1 MGGDKLTGLRAAT
14 CALVALCAVS
24 ALADEIKT
32 RTWTGNGAD
41 NLWTNPDNWEPSEVS
56 GASYNNVFPAGRDW
70 EVVIETAPYY
80 HSLQLP
86 EGSGT
91 VTFKGAGQLKDDNT
105 AYIQVGAGREINVD
119 GVVFRLCK
127 NSCSEDAFINGTL
140 RLTSRSITTYGSYDN
155 YHVIGGDAKVIVEG
169 GEFGS
174 SASYLCLSNN
184 ATLTVRGGQV
194 HCTRYTF
201 CSPDAPRESITR
213 VKLLGGIL
221 WNDCD
226 YAYMMSFQDGA
237 HLEFLGGRL
246 QWGRANSLQYNCLD
260 SQVGKYSP
268 GSYFA
273 ECLPQFGGELVIPTC
288 TTHGNGA
295 MKFYYSNRD
304 YDMGGTVY
312 VTNNCNEGAGR
323 GGRNCLLLR
332 GGWRNPFDSRRRHVI
347 RKYAQNLCK
356 DTGHHEQSR
365 PHAPQPR
372 HWRNPP
378 ARGKRRILL
387 SVLQLPLS
395 VLKAP
400 SFSTPR
406 TASTPRH
413 PARST
418 WTASGW
424 MT

>member
-1 MGGDKLTGLRAAT
+1 MRNEFGKVTKTSQMGALIGLRAAT

-70 EVVIETAPYY
+70 EVKIETAPYY

-127 NSCSEDAFINGTL
+127 NSCSENAFINGTL
-140 RLTSRSITTYGSYDN
+140 RLTSRSITTYGSYDS

-260 SQVGKYSP
+260 SQVGQYSP

-273 ECLPQFGGELVIPTC
+273 DCLPQFGGELVIPTC

-312 VTNNCNEGAGR
+312 VTNNCNEAGALDAAAGTVYFYGEGGGTLSIR
-323 GGRNCLLLR
+323 GGATLFANTSIR
-332 GGWRNPFDSRRRHVI
+332 GGATLFANTLKIYAKILDITNNLDLTRLNLGIGGIRRQEENGGS
-347 RKYAQNLCK
+347 YFQ
-356 DTGHHEQSR
+356 
-365 PHAPQPR
+365 
-372 HWRNPP
+372 
-378 ARGKRRILL
+378 
-387 SVLQLPLS
+387 
-395 VLKAP
+395 
-400 SFSTPR
+400 
-406 TASTPRH
+406 
-413 PARST
+413 
-418 WTASGW
+418 
-424 MT
+424 